1 MPWVITGRFMI
12 SPPINRNK
20 TVRIAHEGAEMRLH
34 ASLGAHARPQ
44 TINARHGGNGIH
56 DQGIE
61 GASKPRSMARQWA
74 LPKGAKGSGQT
85 IRAVERWS
93 PRHEHIAVN

>member
-1 MPWVITGRFMI
+1 MI

-20 TVRIAHEGAEMRLH
+20 TVRIAHEGAEMRPH
-34 ASLGAHARPQ
+34 ASLEAHARARQ
-44 TINARHGGNGIH
+44 NINARHGGNGIH

-74 LPKGAKGSGQT
+74 LPKGGKRLWPNHSGQSL
-85 IRAVERWS
+85 RWS
-93 PRHEHIAVN
+93 PRHEHMAVN